1 MSTVLEIERKFLV
14 EFPDLKLINVKRK
27 ISIVQTYLNSDNS
40 QIQRRIR
47 KININGSVNYTYTE
61 KTFLTPITRKETEY
75 IINEDEYKQLI
86 KQSDQDC
93 APVQKV
99 RYVFEYKHQSF
110 ELDTYPFS
118 DKLAILEL
126 ELSEPDQKIFFP
138 DCLNIIKDVS
148 DDHRYSNAALANAG
162 TFPK

>member
-61 KTFLTPITRKETEY
+61 KTF
-75 IINEDEYKQLI
+75 
-86 KQSDQDC
+86 
-93 APVQKV
+93 
-99 RYVFEYKHQSF
+99 
-110 ELDTYPFS
+110 
-118 DKLAILEL
+118 
-126 ELSEPDQKIFFP
+126 
-138 DCLNIIKDVS
+138 
-148 DDHRYSNAALANAG
+148 
-162 TFPK
+162 